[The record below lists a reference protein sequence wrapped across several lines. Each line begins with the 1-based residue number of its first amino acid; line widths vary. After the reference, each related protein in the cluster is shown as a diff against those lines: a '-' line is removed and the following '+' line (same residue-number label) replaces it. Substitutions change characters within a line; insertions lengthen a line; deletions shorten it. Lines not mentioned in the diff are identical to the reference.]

1 VGQVGIDPERALWMT
16 PREMSAAIQG
26 HARSERTRFVT
37 MARAFG
43 GEISTEKAQK
53 YINGEPV
60 GQGRSPKEQE
70 QKLQEIRERNGW
82 D

>member
-1 VGQVGIDPERALWMT
+1 MT
-16 PREMSAAIQG
+16 PREMTAALQG

-43 GEISTEKAQK
+43 QEIPQEKAEK
-53 YINGEPV
+53 IIEGEPV
-60 GQGRSPKEQE
+60 GSALTSKDQE
-70 QKLQEIRERNGW
+70 QKLQELKKRHGW